1 METTITQ
8 DIHRSKSLS
17 DFIQK
22 VELTNFQPLFS
33 EQKRTNSFN
42 LLSKLQFPTTKDEA
56 WKYTRLGKISGGN
69 YQLKEGTKETILT
82 ELIEK
87 LEGTILVFVNG
98 KYAIELSKI
107 QPEVGVSISP
117 IHRVDKTWLE
127 ANTSVGKNQEEL
139 FLLLNDYFAQDGVAI
154 EIEKNTQSS
163 QTVQV
168 LNYITENNSLVAT
181 RNAIVIKEGA
191 SVELAMSYYSEKET
205 ISFSSHITEITIEN
219 NANFTLHKIQNENSS
234 NLTIATE
241 EIKQGK
247 DSSFTLHTYT
257 LDRGLIRNNVNA
269 NVEGQNSESNL
280 YGVYLLNEKQHVDN
294 HTTIDHQVAHCL
306 SNELYKGVLSD
317 QSTGVFNGK
326 VFVRKDAQKIN
337 AFQSNAN
344 VLLSDLASMNS
355 KPELEIY
362 ADDVKCSH
370 GSTTGQID
378 EEALFYLRA
387 RGISE
392 KKAKLLMIDAF
403 IGEVIEKNT
412 NEAVKEKIYAL
423 LQHKQNKL

>member
-1 METTITQ
+1 MDTTITQ
-8 DIHRSKSLS
+8 DINRSKSLS

-42 LLSKLQFPTTKDEA
+42 LLSQLQFPTTKDEA
-56 WKYTRLGKISGGN
+56 WKYTRLGKISSGN
-69 YQLKEGTKETILT
+69 YQLQNGTKESIIT
-82 ELIEK
+82 ELIEN
-87 LEGTILVFVNG
+87 LEGTVLVFVNG

-117 IHRVDKTWLE
+117 IHRVDKAWLE
-127 ANTSVGKNQEEL
+127 ANTSIGKNQEEL

-154 EIEKNTQSS
+154 EIEKNTQST

-191 SVELAMSYYSEKET
+191 SIELVMSYYAENET
-205 ISFSSHITEITIEN
+205 NSFSSHITEITIEN
-219 NANFTLHKIQNENSS
+219 NANLTLHKIQNEYSS
-234 NLTIATE
+234 NFTIASE
-241 EIKQGK
+241 EINQGK
-247 DSSFTLHTYT
+247 DSNVTLHTYT
-257 LDRGLIRNNVNA
+257 LNGGLVRNNVYA
-269 NVEGQNSESNL
+269 NVNGQNSETNL
-280 YGVYLLNEKQHVDN
+280 YGIYLLNEKQHVDN

-378 EEALFYLRA
+378 EEAIFYLRA

-392 KKAKLLMIDAF
+392 KNAKLLMIDAF

-412 NEAVKEKIYAL
+412 NGLVKDKIYSL
-423 LQHKQNKL
+423 LQHKQEQL

>member
-1 METTITQ
+1 METTITP
-8 DIHRSKSLS
+8 DINRSKSLS
-17 DFIQK
+17 EFIQK

-33 EQKRTNSFN
+33 EEKRIDSLN
-42 LLSKLQFPTTKDEA
+42 LLNQLQFPTSKDEA

-69 YQLKEGTKETILT
+69 YHLQEGTKESIIS
-82 ELIEK
+82 ELIQN

-107 QPEVGVSISP
+107 HPEVGASISP
-117 IHRVDKTWLE
+117 IHRVDKTWLD
-127 ANTSVGKNQEEL
+127 ANTSIGKNQEEL
-139 FLLLNDYFAQDGVAI
+139 FLLLNNYFAQDGIAI
-154 EIEKNTQSS
+154 EIEKNTQSN
-163 QTVQV
+163 QTIQV
-168 LNYITENNSLVAT
+168 LNYITEKNALVAT

-191 SVELAMSYYSEKET
+191 SIELVMSYYAENET
-205 ISFSSHITEITIEN
+205 SSFSSHFTEITIEN
-219 NANFTLHKIQNENSS
+219 NAKLTLHKIQNEHST
-234 NLTIATE
+234 NLTIASE
-241 EIKQGK
+241 EINQGK
-247 DSSFTLHTYT
+247 DSNVTLHTYT
-257 LDRGLIRNNVNA
+257 LNGGLVRNNVYA
-269 NVEGQNSESNL
+269 NVNGQNSESNL
-280 YGVYLLNEKQHVDN
+280 YGIYLLNEKQHVDN

-378 EEALFYLRA
+378 EEAVFYLRA

-392 KKAKLLMIDAF
+392 KNAKLLMIDAF

-412 NEAVKEKIYAL
+412 NERVKEKIYTL
-423 LQHKQNKL
+423 LQQKQDKL

>member
-8 DIHRSKSLS
+8 DINRSKSLS

-42 LLSKLQFPTTKDEA
+42 LLSQLQFPTTKEEA
-56 WKYTRLGKISGGN
+56 WKYTRLAKISGGN
-69 YQLKEGTKETILT
+69 YQLQNGTKESIIP
-82 ELIEK
+82 ELIEN

-98 KYAIELSKI
+98 KYDIELSKI

-117 IHRVDKTWLE
+117 IHRVDKAWLE
-127 ANTSVGKNQEEL
+127 ANTSIGKNQEEL

-154 EIEKNTQSS
+154 EIEKNTQST

-168 LNYITENNSLVAT
+168 LNYISENNSLVAT

-191 SVELAMSYYSEKET
+191 SIELVMSYYAENET
-205 ISFSSHITEITIEN
+205 NSFSSHITEITIEN
-219 NANFTLHKIQNENSS
+219 NANLTLHKIQNEYSRNF
-234 NLTIATE
+234 TIASE
-241 EIKQGK
+241 EINQGK
-247 DSSFTLHTYT
+247 DSNVTLHTYT
-257 LDRGLIRNNVNA
+257 LNGGLVRNNVYA
-269 NVEGQNSESNL
+269 NVNGQNSETNL
-280 YGVYLLNEKQHVDN
+280 YGIYLLNEKQHVDN

-378 EEALFYLRA
+378 EEAIFYLRA

-392 KKAKLLMIDAF
+392 KNAKLLMIDAF

-412 NEAVKEKIYAL
+412 NGLVKDKIYSL
-423 LQHKQNKL
+423 LQHKQEQL

>member
-8 DIHRSKSLS
+8 DINRSKSLS

-42 LLSKLQFPTTKDEA
+42 LLSQLQFPTTKDEA
-56 WKYTRLGKISGGN
+56 WKYTRLAKISGGN
-69 YQLKEGTKETILT
+69 YQLQNGTKESIIP
-82 ELIEK
+82 ELIEN
-87 LEGTILVFVNG
+87 LEGTVLVFVNG

-117 IHRVDKTWLE
+117 IHRVDKAWLE
-127 ANTSVGKNQEEL
+127 ANTSIGKNQEEL

-154 EIEKNTQSS
+154 EIEKNTQST

-191 SVELAMSYYSEKET
+191 SIELVMSYYAENET
-205 ISFSSHITEITIEN
+205 NSFSSHITEITIEN
-219 NANFTLHKIQNENSS
+219 NANLTLHKIQNEYSS
-234 NLTIATE
+234 NFTIASE
-241 EIKQGK
+241 EINQGK
-247 DSSFTLHTYT
+247 DSNVTLHTYT
-257 LDRGLIRNNVNA
+257 LNGGLVRNNVYA
-269 NVEGQNSESNL
+269 NVNGQNSETNL
-280 YGVYLLNEKQHVDN
+280 YGIYLLNEKQHVDN

-378 EEALFYLRA
+378 EEAIFYLRA

-392 KKAKLLMIDAF
+392 KNAKLLMIDAF

-412 NEAVKEKIYAL
+412 NGLVKDKIYSL
-423 LQHKQNKL
+423 LQHKQEQL

>member
-8 DIHRSKSLS
+8 DINRSKSLS

-42 LLSKLQFPTTKDEA
+42 LLSQLQFPTTKDEA
-56 WKYTRLGKISGGN
+56 WKYTRLAKISGGN
-69 YQLKEGTKETILT
+69 YQLQNGTKESIIP
-82 ELIEK
+82 ELIEN
-87 LEGTILVFVNG
+87 LEGTVLVFVNG

-117 IHRVDKTWLE
+117 IHRVDKAWLE
-127 ANTSVGKNQEEL
+127 ANTSIGKNQEEL

-154 EIEKNTQSS
+154 EIEKNTQST

-168 LNYITENNSLVAT
+168 LNYISENNSLVAT

-191 SVELAMSYYSEKET
+191 SIELVMSYYAENET
-205 ISFSSHITEITIEN
+205 TSFSSHITEITIEN
-219 NANFTLHKIQNENSS
+219 NANLTLHKIQNEYSS
-234 NLTIATE
+234 NFTIASE
-241 EIKQGK
+241 EINQGK
-247 DSSFTLHTYT
+247 DSNVTLHTYT
-257 LDRGLIRNNVNA
+257 LNGGLVRNNVYA
-269 NVEGQNSESNL
+269 NVNGQNSETNL
-280 YGVYLLNEKQHVDN
+280 YGIYLLNEKQHVDN

-378 EEALFYLRA
+378 EEAIFYLRA

-392 KKAKLLMIDAF
+392 KSAKLLMIDAF

-412 NEAVKEKIYAL
+412 NGLVKDKIYTL
-423 LQHKQNKL
+423 LQCKQEQL

>member
-8 DIHRSKSLS
+8 DINRSKSLS

-42 LLSKLQFPTTKDEA
+42 LLSQLQFPTTKDEA
-56 WKYTRLGKISGGN
+56 WKYTRLAKISGGN
-69 YQLKEGTKETILT
+69 YQLQNGTKESIIT
-82 ELIEK
+82 ELIEN
-87 LEGTILVFVNG
+87 LEGTVLVFVNG

-117 IHRVDKTWLE
+117 IHRVDKAWLE
-127 ANTSVGKNQEEL
+127 ANTSIGKNQEEL

-154 EIEKNTQSS
+154 EIEKNTQST

-191 SVELAMSYYSEKET
+191 SIELVMSYYAENET
-205 ISFSSHITEITIEN
+205 NSFSSHITEITIEN
-219 NANFTLHKIQNENSS
+219 NANLTLHKIQNEYSS
-234 NLTIATE
+234 NFTIASE
-241 EIKQGK
+241 EINQGK
-247 DSSFTLHTYT
+247 DSNVTLHTYT
-257 LDRGLIRNNVNA
+257 LNGGLVRNNVYA
-269 NVEGQNSESNL
+269 NVNGQNSETNL
-280 YGVYLLNEKQHVDN
+280 YGIYLLNEKQHVDN

-378 EEALFYLRA
+378 EEAIFYLRA

-392 KKAKLLMIDAF
+392 KNAKLLMIDAF

-412 NEAVKEKIYAL
+412 NGLVKDKIYSL
-423 LQHKQNKL
+423 LQHKQEQL

>member
-1 METTITQ
+1 METTITP
-8 DIHRSKSLS
+8 DINRSKSLS
-17 DFIQK
+17 EFIQK

-33 EQKRTNSFN
+33 EEKRIDSLN
-42 LLSKLQFPTTKDEA
+42 LLNQLQFPTSKDEA

-69 YQLKEGTKETILT
+69 YHLQEGTKESIIS
-82 ELIEK
+82 ELIEN

-107 QPEVGVSISP
+107 DPEVGVSISP
-117 IHRVDKTWLE
+117 IHRVDKTWLD
-127 ANTSVGKNQEEL
+127 ANTSIGKNQEEL
-139 FLLLNDYFAQDGVAI
+139 FLLLNNYFAQDGIAI
-154 EIEKNTQSS
+154 EIEKNTQSN
-163 QTVQV
+163 QTIQV
-168 LNYITENNSLVAT
+168 LNYITEKNALVAT

-191 SVELAMSYYSEKET
+191 SIELVMSYYAENET
-205 ISFSSHITEITIEN
+205 SSFSSHFTEITIEN
-219 NANFTLHKIQNENSS
+219 NAKLTLHKIQNENST
-234 NLTIATE
+234 NLTIASE
-241 EIKQGK
+241 EINQGK
-247 DSSFTLHTYT
+247 DSNVTLHTYT
-257 LDRGLIRNNVNA
+257 LNGGLVRNNVYA
-269 NVEGQNSESNL
+269 NVNGQNSESNL
-280 YGVYLLNEKQHVDN
+280 YGIYLLNEKQHVDN

-378 EEALFYLRA
+378 EEAVFYLRA

-392 KKAKLLMIDAF
+392 KNAKLLMIDAF

-412 NEAVKEKIYAL
+412 NERVKEKIYTL
-423 LQHKQNKL
+423 LQLKQDKL

>member
-8 DIHRSKSLS
+8 DINRSKSLS

-42 LLSKLQFPTTKDEA
+42 LLSQLQFPTTKDET
-56 WKYTRLGKISGGN
+56 WKYTRLAKISGGN
-69 YQLKEGTKETILT
+69 YQLQDGTKESIIP
-82 ELIEK
+82 ELIEN

-117 IHRVDKTWLE
+117 IHRVDKAWLE
-127 ANTSVGKNQEEL
+127 ANTSIGKNQEEL

-154 EIEKNTQSS
+154 EIEKNTQST

-191 SVELAMSYYSEKET
+191 SIELVMSYYAENET
-205 ISFSSHITEITIEN
+205 NSFSSHITEITIEN
-219 NANFTLHKIQNENSS
+219 NANLIMHKIQNEYSS
-234 NLTIATE
+234 NFTIASE
-241 EIKQGK
+241 EINQGK
-247 DSSFTLHTYT
+247 DSNVTLHTYT
-257 LDRGLIRNNVNA
+257 LNGGLVRNNVYA
-269 NVEGQNSESNL
+269 NVNGQNSETNL
-280 YGVYLLNEKQHVDN
+280 YGIYLLNEKQHVDN

-378 EEALFYLRA
+378 EEAIFYLRA

-392 KKAKLLMIDAF
+392 KNAKLLMIDAF

-412 NEAVKEKIYAL
+412 NGLVKDKIYSL
-423 LQHKQNKL
+423 LQHKQEQL

>member
-42 LLSKLQFPTTKDEA
+42 LLSQLQFPTTKDEA
-56 WKYTRLGKISGGN
+56 WKYTRLAKISGGN
-69 YQLKEGTKETILT
+69 YQLQNGTKESIIT
-82 ELIEK
+82 ELIEN
-87 LEGTILVFVNG
+87 LEGTVLVFVNG
-98 KYAIELSKI
+98 KYDIELSKI

-117 IHRVDKTWLE
+117 IHRVDKAWLE
-127 ANTSVGKNQEEL
+127 ANTSIGKNQEEL

-154 EIEKNTQSS
+154 EIEKNTQST

-191 SVELAMSYYSEKET
+191 SIELVMSYYAENET
-205 ISFSSHITEITIEN
+205 NSFSSHITEITIEN
-219 NANFTLHKIQNENSS
+219 NANLTLHKIQNEYSS
-234 NLTIATE
+234 NFTIASE
-241 EIKQGK
+241 EINQGK
-247 DSSFTLHTYT
+247 DSNVTLHTYT
-257 LDRGLIRNNVNA
+257 LNGGLVRNNVYA
-269 NVEGQNSESNL
+269 NVNGQNSETNL
-280 YGVYLLNEKQHVDN
+280 YGIYLLNEKQHVDN

-378 EEALFYLRA
+378 EEAIFYLRA

-392 KKAKLLMIDAF
+392 KNAKLLMIDAF

-412 NEAVKEKIYAL
+412 NGLVKDKIYSL
-423 LQHKQNKL
+423 LQHKQEQL

>member
-1 METTITQ
+1 M
-8 DIHRSKSLS
+8 
-17 DFIQK
+17 
-22 VELTNFQPLFS
+22 
-33 EQKRTNSFN
+33 
-42 LLSKLQFPTTKDEA
+42 
-56 WKYTRLGKISGGN
+56 
-69 YQLKEGTKETILT
+69 
-82 ELIEK
+82 
-87 LEGTILVFVNG
+87 
-98 KYAIELSKI
+98 
-107 QPEVGVSISP
+107 
-117 IHRVDKTWLE
+117 
-127 ANTSVGKNQEEL
+127 
-139 FLLLNDYFAQDGVAI
+139 LNNYFAQDGIAI
-154 EIEKNTQSS
+154 EIEKNTQSN
-163 QTVQV
+163 QTIQV
-168 LNYITENNSLVAT
+168 LNYITEKNALVVT

-191 SVELAMSYYSEKET
+191 SIELVMSYYAENET
-205 ISFSSHITEITIEN
+205 SSFSSHFTEITIEN
-219 NANFTLHKIQNENSS
+219 NAKLTLHKIQNEHST
-234 NLTIATE
+234 NLTIASE
-241 EIKQGK
+241 EINQGK
-247 DSSFTLHTYT
+247 DSNVTLHTYT
-257 LDRGLIRNNVNA
+257 LNGGLVRNNVYA
-269 NVEGQNSESNL
+269 NVNGQNSESNL
-280 YGVYLLNEKQHVDN
+280 YGIYLLNEKQHVDN

-392 KKAKLLMIDAF
+392 KNAKLLMIDAF

-412 NEAVKEKIYAL
+412 NERVKEKIYTL
-423 LQHKQNKL
+423 LQQKQDKL

>member
-1 METTITQ
+1 METTITP
-8 DIHRSKSLS
+8 DINRSKSLS
-17 DFIQK
+17 EFIQK

-33 EQKRTNSFN
+33 EEKRIDSLN
-42 LLSKLQFPTTKDEA
+42 LLNQLQFPTSKDEA

-69 YQLKEGTKETILT
+69 YHLQEGTKESIIS
-82 ELIEK
+82 ELIEN

-107 QPEVGVSISP
+107 DPEVGVSISP
-117 IHRVDKTWLE
+117 IHRVDKTWLD
-127 ANTSVGKNQEEL
+127 ANTSIGKNQEEL
-139 FLLLNDYFAQDGVAI
+139 FLLLNNYFAQDGIAI
-154 EIEKNTQSS
+154 EIEKNTQSN
-163 QTVQV
+163 QTIQV
-168 LNYITENNSLVAT
+168 LNYITEKNALVAT

-191 SVELAMSYYSEKET
+191 SIELVMSYYAENET
-205 ISFSSHITEITIEN
+205 SSFSSHFTEITIEN
-219 NANFTLHKIQNENSS
+219 NAKLTLHKIQNEHST
-234 NLTIATE
+234 NLTIASE
-241 EIKQGK
+241 EINQGK
-247 DSSFTLHTYT
+247 DSNVTLHTYT
-257 LDRGLIRNNVNA
+257 LNGGLVRNNVYA
-269 NVEGQNSESNL
+269 NVNGQNSESNL
-280 YGVYLLNEKQHVDN
+280 YGIYLLNEKQHVDN

-392 KKAKLLMIDAF
+392 KNAKLLMIDAF

-412 NEAVKEKIYAL
+412 NERVKEKIYSL
-423 LQHKQNKL
+423 LQQKQDKL

>member
-1 METTITQ
+1 METTITP
-8 DIHRSKSLS
+8 DINRSKSLS
-17 DFIQK
+17 EFIQK

-33 EQKRTNSFN
+33 EEKRIDSLN
-42 LLSKLQFPTTKDEA
+42 LLNQLQFPTSKDEA

-69 YQLKEGTKETILT
+69 YHLQEGTKESIIS
-82 ELIEK
+82 ELIEN

-107 QPEVGVSISP
+107 DPEVGVSISP
-117 IHRVDKTWLE
+117 IHRVDKTWLD
-127 ANTSVGKNQEEL
+127 ANTSIGKNQEEL
-139 FLLLNDYFAQDGVAI
+139 FLLLNNYFAQDGIAI
-154 EIEKNTQSS
+154 EIEKNTQSN
-163 QTVQV
+163 QTIQV
-168 LNYITENNSLVAT
+168 LNYITEKNALVAT

-191 SVELAMSYYSEKET
+191 SIELVMSYYAENET
-205 ISFSSHITEITIEN
+205 SSFSSHFTEITIEN
-219 NANFTLHKIQNENSS
+219 NAKLTLHKIQNENST
-234 NLTIATE
+234 NLTIASE
-241 EIKQGK
+241 EINQGK
-247 DSSFTLHTYT
+247 DSNVTLHTYT
-257 LDRGLIRNNVNA
+257 LNGGLVRNNVYA
-269 NVEGQNSESNL
+269 NVNGQNSESNL
-280 YGVYLLNEKQHVDN
+280 YGIYLLNEKQHVDN

-378 EEALFYLRA
+378 EEAVFYLRA

-392 KKAKLLMIDAF
+392 KNAKLLMIDAF

-412 NEAVKEKIYAL
+412 NERVKEKIYTL
-423 LQHKQNKL
+423 LQQKQDKL

>member
-257 LDRGLIRNNVNA
+257 LDGGLIRNNVNA

-392 KKAKLLMIDAF
+392 KNAKLLMIDAF
-403 IGEVIEKNT
+403 IGEVIEKNS
-412 NEAVKEKIYAL
+412 NEAVKEKIYTL

>member
-257 LDRGLIRNNVNA
+257 LDGGLIRNNVNA

>member
-8 DIHRSKSLS
+8 DINRSKSLS

-42 LLSKLQFPTTKDEA
+42 LLSQLQFPTTKDEA
-56 WKYTRLGKISGGN
+56 WKYTRLAKISGGN
-69 YQLKEGTKETILT
+69 YQLQNGTKESIIT
-82 ELIEK
+82 ELIEN
-87 LEGTILVFVNG
+87 LEGTVLVFVNG

-117 IHRVDKTWLE
+117 IHRVDKAWLE
-127 ANTSVGKNQEEL
+127 ANTSIGKNQEEL

-154 EIEKNTQSS
+154 EIEKNTQST

-191 SVELAMSYYSEKET
+191 SIELVMSYYAENET
-205 ISFSSHITEITIEN
+205 NSFSSHITEITIEH
-219 NANFTLHKIQNENSS
+219 NANLTLHKIQNEYSS
-234 NLTIATE
+234 NFTIASE
-241 EIKQGK
+241 EINQGK
-247 DSSFTLHTYT
+247 DSNVTLHTYT
-257 LDRGLIRNNVNA
+257 LNGGLVRNNVYA
-269 NVEGQNSESNL
+269 NVNGQNSETNL
-280 YGVYLLNEKQHVDN
+280 YGIYLLNEKQHVDN

-378 EEALFYLRA
+378 EEAIFYLRA

-392 KKAKLLMIDAF
+392 KNAKLLMIDAF

-412 NEAVKEKIYAL
+412 NGLVKDKIYSL
-423 LQHKQNKL
+423 LQHKQEQL

>member
-8 DIHRSKSLS
+8 DINRSKSLS

-42 LLSKLQFPTTKDEA
+42 LLSQLQFPTTKDEA
-56 WKYTRLGKISGGN
+56 WKYTRLAKIRGGN
-69 YQLKEGTKETILT
+69 YQLQNGTKESIIP
-82 ELIEK
+82 ELIEN
-87 LEGTILVFVNG
+87 LEGTVLVFVNG

-117 IHRVDKTWLE
+117 IHRVDKAWLE
-127 ANTSVGKNQEEL
+127 ANTSIGKNQEEL

-154 EIEKNTQSS
+154 EIEKNTQST

-191 SVELAMSYYSEKET
+191 SIELVMSYYAENET
-205 ISFSSHITEITIEN
+205 NSFSSHITEITIEN
-219 NANFTLHKIQNENSS
+219 NANLTLHKIQNEYSS
-234 NLTIATE
+234 NFTIASE
-241 EIKQGK
+241 EINQGK
-247 DSSFTLHTYT
+247 DSNVTLHTYT
-257 LDRGLIRNNVNA
+257 LNGGLVRNNVYA
-269 NVEGQNSESNL
+269 NVNGQNSETNL
-280 YGVYLLNEKQHVDN
+280 YGIYLLNEKQHVDN

-378 EEALFYLRA
+378 EEAIFYLRA

-392 KKAKLLMIDAF
+392 KNAKLLMIDAF

-412 NEAVKEKIYAL
+412 NGLVKDKIYSL
-423 LQHKQNKL
+423 LQHKQEQL

>member
-1 METTITQ
+1 METTITP
-8 DIHRSKSLS
+8 DINRSKSLS
-17 DFIQK
+17 EFIQK

-33 EQKRTNSFN
+33 EEKRIDSLN
-42 LLSKLQFPTTKDEA
+42 LLNQLQFPTSKDEA

-69 YQLKEGTKETILT
+69 YHLQEGTKESIIS
-82 ELIEK
+82 ELIEN

-107 QPEVGVSISP
+107 DPEVGVSISP
-117 IHRVDKTWLE
+117 IHRVDKTWLD
-127 ANTSVGKNQEEL
+127 ANTSIGKNQEEL
-139 FLLLNDYFAQDGVAI
+139 FLLLNNYFAQDGIAI
-154 EIEKNTQSS
+154 EIEKNTQSN
-163 QTVQV
+163 QTIQV
-168 LNYITENNSLVAT
+168 LNYITEKNALVAT

-191 SVELAMSYYSEKET
+191 SIELVMSYYAENET
-205 ISFSSHITEITIEN
+205 SSFSSHFTEITIEN
-219 NANFTLHKIQNENSS
+219 NAKLTLHKIQNENST
-234 NLTIATE
+234 NLTIASE
-241 EIKQGK
+241 EINQGK
-247 DSSFTLHTYT
+247 DSNVTLHTYT
-257 LDRGLIRNNVNA
+257 LNGGLVRNNVYA
-269 NVEGQNSESNL
+269 NVNGQNSESNL
-280 YGVYLLNEKQHVDN
+280 YGIYLLNEKQHVDN

-392 KKAKLLMIDAF
+392 KNAKLLMIDAF

-412 NEAVKEKIYAL
+412 NERVKEKIYTL
-423 LQHKQNKL
+423 LQQKQDKL

>member
-8 DIHRSKSLS
+8 DINRSKSLS

-42 LLSKLQFPTTKDEA
+42 LLSQLQFPTTKDEA
-56 WKYTRLGKISGGN
+56 WKYTRLSKISGGN
-69 YQLKEGTKETILT
+69 YQLQNGTKESIIP
-82 ELIEK
+82 ELIEN
-87 LEGTILVFVNG
+87 LEGTVLVFVNG

-117 IHRVDKTWLE
+117 IHRVDKAWLE
-127 ANTSVGKNQEEL
+127 ANTSIGKNQEEL

-154 EIEKNTQSS
+154 EIEKNTQST

-168 LNYITENNSLVAT
+168 LNYISENNSLVAT

-191 SVELAMSYYSEKET
+191 SIELVMSYYAENET
-205 ISFSSHITEITIEN
+205 TSFSSHITEITIEN
-219 NANFTLHKIQNENSS
+219 NANLTLHKIQNEYSS
-234 NLTIATE
+234 NFTIASE
-241 EIKQGK
+241 EINQGK
-247 DSSFTLHTYT
+247 DSNVTLHTYT
-257 LDRGLIRNNVNA
+257 LNGGLVRNNVYA
-269 NVEGQNSESNL
+269 NVNGQNSETNL
-280 YGVYLLNEKQHVDN
+280 YGIYLLNEKQHVDN

-378 EEALFYLRA
+378 EEAIFYLRA

-392 KKAKLLMIDAF
+392 KNAKLLMIDAF

-412 NEAVKEKIYAL
+412 NGFVKDKIYTL
-423 LQHKQNKL
+423 LQHKQEQL

>member
-1 METTITQ
+1 METTITP
-8 DIHRSKSLS
+8 DINRSKSLS
-17 DFIQK
+17 EFIQK

-33 EQKRTNSFN
+33 EEKRIDSLN
-42 LLSKLQFPTTKDEA
+42 LLNQLQFPTSKDEA

-69 YQLKEGTKETILT
+69 YHLQEGTKESIIS
-82 ELIEK
+82 ELIEN

-107 QPEVGVSISP
+107 DPEVGVSISP
-117 IHRVDKTWLE
+117 IHRVDKTWLD
-127 ANTSVGKNQEEL
+127 ANTSIGKNQEEL
-139 FLLLNDYFAQDGVAI
+139 FLLLNNYFAQDGIAI
-154 EIEKNTQSS
+154 EIEKNTQSN
-163 QTVQV
+163 QTIQV
-168 LNYITENNSLVAT
+168 LNYITEKNALVAT

-191 SVELAMSYYSEKET
+191 SIELVMSYYAENET
-205 ISFSSHITEITIEN
+205 SSFSSHFTEITIEN
-219 NANFTLHKIQNENSS
+219 NAKLTLHKIQNEHST
-234 NLTIATE
+234 NLTIASE
-241 EIKQGK
+241 EINQGK
-247 DSSFTLHTYT
+247 DSNVTLHTYT
-257 LDRGLIRNNVNA
+257 LNGGLVRNNVYA
-269 NVEGQNSESNL
+269 NVNGQNSESNL
-280 YGVYLLNEKQHVDN
+280 YGIYLLNEKQHVDN

-378 EEALFYLRA
+378 EEAVFYLRA

-392 KKAKLLMIDAF
+392 KNAKLLMIDAF

-412 NEAVKEKIYAL
+412 NERVKEKIYTL
-423 LQHKQNKL
+423 LQQKQDKL

>member
-1 METTITQ
+1 METTITP
-8 DIHRSKSLS
+8 DINRSKSLS
-17 DFIQK
+17 EFIQK

-33 EQKRTNSFN
+33 EEKRIDSLN
-42 LLSKLQFPTTKDEA
+42 LLNQLQFPTSKDEA

-69 YQLKEGTKETILT
+69 YHLQEGTKESIIS
-82 ELIEK
+82 ELIEN

-107 QPEVGVSISP
+107 HPEVGVSISP
-117 IHRVDKTWLE
+117 IHRVDKTWLD
-127 ANTSVGKNQEEL
+127 ANTSIGKNQEEL
-139 FLLLNDYFAQDGVAI
+139 FLLLNNYFAQDGIAI
-154 EIEKNTQSS
+154 EIEKNTHSN
-163 QTVQV
+163 QTIQV
-168 LNYITENNSLVAT
+168 LNYITEKNALVAT

-191 SVELAMSYYSEKET
+191 SIELVMSYYAENET
-205 ISFSSHITEITIEN
+205 SSFSSHFTEITIEN
-219 NANFTLHKIQNENSS
+219 NAKLTLHKIQNEHST
-234 NLTIATE
+234 NLTIASE
-241 EIKQGK
+241 EINQGK
-247 DSSFTLHTYT
+247 DSNVTLHTYT
-257 LDRGLIRNNVNA
+257 LNGGLVRNNVYA
-269 NVEGQNSESNL
+269 NVNGKNSESNL
-280 YGVYLLNEKQHVDN
+280 YGIYLLNEKQHVDN

-378 EEALFYLRA
+378 EEAVFYLRA

-392 KKAKLLMIDAF
+392 KNAKLLMIDAF

-412 NEAVKEKIYAL
+412 NERVKEKIYTL
-423 LQHKQNKL
+423 LQQKQDKL

>member
-1 METTITQ
+1 
-8 DIHRSKSLS
+8 
-17 DFIQK
+17 
-22 VELTNFQPLFS
+22 
-33 EQKRTNSFN
+33 
-42 LLSKLQFPTTKDEA
+42 
-56 WKYTRLGKISGGN
+56 
-69 YQLKEGTKETILT
+69 
-82 ELIEK
+82 
-87 LEGTILVFVNG
+87 
-98 KYAIELSKI
+98 
-107 QPEVGVSISP
+107 
-117 IHRVDKTWLE
+117 
-127 ANTSVGKNQEEL
+127 
-139 FLLLNDYFAQDGVAI
+139 
-154 EIEKNTQSS
+154 
-163 QTVQV
+163 
-168 LNYITENNSLVAT
+168 
-181 RNAIVIKEGA
+181 
-191 SVELAMSYYSEKET
+191 MSYYAENET
-205 ISFSSHITEITIEN
+205 SSFSSHITEITIEN
-219 NANFTLHKIQNENSS
+219 NANFTLHKIQNENSA

-247 DSSFTLHTYT
+247 DSNVTLHTYT
-257 LDRGLIRNNVNA
+257 LNGGLVRNNVYA
-269 NVEGQNSESNL
+269 NVNGQNSESNL
-280 YGVYLLNEKQHVDN
+280 YGIYLLNEKQHVDN

-378 EEALFYLRA
+378 EEAIFYLRA

-392 KKAKLLMIDAF
+392 KNAKLLMIDAF

-412 NEAVKEKIYAL
+412 NSLVKDKIYSL
-423 LQHKQNKL
+423 LQNKQEQL